1 MKSSTIYKT
10 SLTSFLAV
18 FKSANI
24 YKTGLTSVIAASPFI
39 LFYLLAEAKAF
50 NELSSCVNCYSY
62 QPYTDQWGE
71 KLSPFI
77 ESDRLM
83 AINLSLT
90 IDTIKQAI
98 QAVEDG
104 EGGFVVANILADY
117 YVDNNI
123 DAYRLLNELNW
134 ESALKI

>member
-1 MKSSTIYKT
+1 MFVIGLGIRTE
-10 SLTSFLAV
+10 FLQ
-18 FKSANI
+18 KLC
-24 YKTGLTSVIAASPFI
+24 GLDKKID
-39 LFYLLAEAKAF
+39 LL
-50 NELSSCVNCYSY
+50 
-62 QPYTDQWGE
+62 
-71 KLSPFI
+71 KL
-77 ESDRLM
+77 DRLM

>member
-1 MKSSTIYKT
+1 MKYIY
-10 SLTSFLAV
+10 LCYNYPINAV
-18 FKSANI
+18 HLIKGVAMFR
-24 YKTGLTSVIAASPFI
+24 L
-39 LFYLLAEAKAF
+39 
-50 NELSSCVNCYSY
+50 
-62 QPYTDQWGE
+62 E
-71 KLSPFI
+71 KKIDLWQLNREI
-77 ESDRLM
+77 

-90 IDTIKQAI
+90 IDRINQAI

-104 EGGFVVANILADY
+104 EGGYVVANILADY